1 MMPTA
6 SRLVAAVCFAALA
19 FYVSGLIPPLLPEG
33 TQFGLF
39 AYVNTALGILLG
51 WKITGS
57 RTGEGMQTAI
67 GAGLTTSL
75 ALVFWGLLI
84 HSGVIMI
91 ENSMKMRYDGPM
103 EAVIDTFNIAL
114 EFAQIMAT
122 PMIIGSLVVGG
133 ILGGVLAEIAGRRW
147 A

>member
-1 MMPTA
+1 MPTA
-6 SRLVAAVCFAALA
+6 SRLVAAVCFAVIAY
-19 FYVSGLIPPLLPEG
+19 FVSGLIPPLLPEG

-39 AYVNTALGILLG
+39 AYVNTALGVVLG

-75 ALVFWGLLI
+75 ALVFWGLLV

-91 ENSMKMRYDGPM
+91 ENSTKMRYDGPM
-103 EAVIDTFNIAL
+103 EAVVDTFNIGI
-114 EFAQIMAT
+114 EFAQIIAT
-122 PMIIGSLVVGG
+122 PMIIGTLVIGG
-133 ILGGVLAEIAGRRW
+133 IVAGILAELAGRRW